1 MDASQPRRARSAL
14 ALAILLSAGSA
25 SAQPAALTLEDAVV
39 RAVVRDE
46 RAAIAGQRLE
56 EAEAR
61 LARARAFF
69 FPELTLT
76 ASYIRRDQEV
86 VRDVG
91 TEQITIQARDALSGV
106 GSIRLHLFDARAF
119 PGLRAARLDRRAS
132 ELEAADAR
140 RRVAF
145 DAADAFLLV
154 LNLTRVTDA
163 AERRRELARATLTD
177 ARARVAAGLVGAND
191 ATKAELEL
199 ATAEREVVRARAD
212 LAVARLGLEYYVGAR
227 APRDLADPGALDPGP
242 LAPPARGDR
251 LDAQAAR
258 TRSAS
263 AREAAGAPLWSAV
276 PRLDVSANVRGTNES
291 GFSGR
296 DLNAWLQADLTW
308 ELFDGGERYAERDQH
323 LASARASSL
332 EARALERGARL
343 LAERARA
350 ALGAADAAVA
360 EAGRAAEIAERN
372 ARETSVLYRE
382 GLATA
387 LDVAD
392 ASARWY
398 DAEVSLVRER
408 YGRTAAVLALRDA
421 RGLDPL
427 GREVRP

>member
-1 MDASQPRRARSAL
+1 MTMDSATHARTTL
-14 ALAILLSAGSA
+14 ALAFVLSSGTAW
-25 SAQPAALTLEDAVV
+25 AQPALTLQDAVE
-39 RAVVRDE
+39 RAVRRDE
-46 RAAIAGQRLE
+46 RAAIAGTRLE

-76 ASYIRRDQEV
+76 ASYLHRDEEV
-86 VRDVG
+86 VRAVG
-91 TEQITIQARDALSGV
+91 DTEVTIQARDALSGV
-106 GSIRLHLFDARAF
+106 ASLRLHLFDARAF
-119 PGLRAARLDRRAS
+119 PGLAAARLSRRAS
-132 ELEAADAR
+132 ELDLADAR

-154 LNLTRVTDA
+154 LNLGRVTEA
-163 AERRRELARATLTD
+163 AERRRDLARTTLAD
-177 ARARVAAGLVGAND
+177 ARARVGAGLVGAND

-199 ATAEREVVRARAD
+199 ATAEREVVRAGGD
-212 LAVARLGLEYYVGAR
+212 LAAARLALEHYVGAG
-227 APRDLADPGALDPGP
+227 APRELADPGALDVG
-242 LAPPARGDR
+242 APARAER
-251 LDAQAAR
+251 LDAAAAR
-258 TRSAS
+258 TRAES
-263 AREAAGAPLWSAV
+263 ARRQAAAPVWSAV
-276 PRLDVSANVRGTNES
+276 PRVDVSANLRATNES

-296 DLNAWLQADLTW
+296 DTNAWVGADLTW
-308 ELFDGGERYAERDQH
+308 ELFDGGERYAERDEH
-323 LASARASSL
+323 LASARAASL
-332 EARALERGARL
+332 EASAIQRGARL
-343 LAERARA
+343 RA
-350 ALGAADAAVA
+350 AQARSALEAADAAVA
-360 EAGRAAEIAERN
+360 QAQRATDLAERN

>member
-1 MDASQPRRARSAL
+1 MDSATHAGTTL
-14 ALAILLSAGSA
+14 ALAVALGA
-25 SAQPAALTLEDAVV
+25 STAWAQPALTLRDAVE
-39 RAVVRDE
+39 RAVRRDE
-46 RAAIAGQRLE
+46 RAAIAGTRLE

-61 LARARAFF
+61 LGRARAFF

-76 ASYIRRDQEV
+76 ASYLHRDDEV
-86 VRDVG
+86 VRAVG
-91 TEQITIQARDALSGV
+91 DTQVTIQARDALSGV
-106 GSIRLHLFDARAF
+106 ASLRLHVFDARAF
-119 PGLRAARLDRRAS
+119 PGLAAARLSRRAS
-132 ELEAADAR
+132 ELDLADTR

-154 LNLTRVTDA
+154 LNLGRVTQA
-163 AERRRELARATLTD
+163 AERRRDLARTTLAD
-177 ARARVAAGLVGAND
+177 ARARVGAGLVGAND

-199 ATAEREVVRARAD
+199 ATSQREVVRAGAD
-212 LAVARLGLEYYVGAR
+212 LAAARLALEYYVGAR
-227 APRDLADPGALDPGP
+227 TPRELADPGALDAGPGGG
-242 LAPPARGDR
+242 PAQGDR
-251 LDAQAAR
+251 LDAAAAR
-258 TRSAS
+258 TRAES
-263 AREAAGAPLWSAV
+263 ARRQAAAPLWSAV
-276 PRLDVSANVRGTNES
+276 PRVDVSANLRATNES

-296 DLNAWLQADLTW
+296 DTNAWVGADLTW
-308 ELFDGGERYAERDQH
+308 EIFDGGERYAERDEH
-323 LASARASSL
+323 LAAARAASL

-343 LAERARA
+343 RA
-350 ALGAADAAVA
+350 AQAGSALEAADAAVA
-360 EAGRAAEIAERN
+360 EAQRAAEIAERN

-392 ASARWY
+392 AAARWY